1 MNIIMNE
8 FYILYYFYNFQHY
21 SDNVIYII
29 FILYIYIYMYVL
41 LFKNLKILY
50 IFIKYFLINLFLVKF

>member
-29 FILYIYIYMYVL
+29 FILYIYVF

>member
-29 FILYIYIYMYVL
+29 FILYIYIYVF